1 MQSTIANGVWPTMI
15 TPFTEDGAL
24 DLEALGPLVEWY
36 LDRGV
41 DGLFAVCQ
49 SSEMFELTLAERV
62 RLAEAVVEFVDGRVG
77 VIASGHISDE
87 LNDQIE
93 EVTRIAATGVDVVVL
108 VTNRFADDRE
118 SDAVWRRRLE
128 RFLRRV
134 PDAIPLG
141 FYECPQPYKRV
152 LSPEMLAWVAA
163 TGRFIFL
170 KDTCCGLDLIE
181 AKLEVAGDVKLYN
194 ANAAT
199 LLGSLQAGAA
209 GYSSVMG
216 NVHPQLYGWL
226 CRHWADEP
234 ARAARL
240 QDFLGVSSW
249 MGRCEYPTSAKYYL
263 QLEGVPLTLH
273 GRVRAA
279 NALGSSNKLEVEQ
292 LHRLTQRYDDE
303 YGV

>member
-1 MQSTIANGVWPTMI
+1 MI

-24 DLEALGPLVEWY
+24 ALEALAPLVEWY

-62 RLAEAVVEFVDGRVG
+62 RLAEAVVEAVDGRVG
-77 VIASGHISDE
+77 VIASGHISDDPD
-87 LNDQIE
+87 DQVE
-93 EVTRIAATGVDVVVL
+93 EVTRIAATGVDAVVL
-108 VTNRFADDRE
+108 VTNRFANAEE
-118 SDAVWRRRLE
+118 SDAVWQARLAH
-128 RFLRRV
+128 FLDRI
-134 PDAIPLG
+134 PDSIPLG

-152 LSPEMLAWVAA
+152 LSPRMLRWVAE

-170 KDTCCGLDLIE
+170 KDTCCDLDLIQ
-181 AKLEVAGDVKLYN
+181 AKLAVAGDVKLYN

-199 LLGSLQAGAA
+199 LLGSLQMGAA

-234 ARAARL
+234 ERAARL

-249 MGRCEYPTSAKYYL
+249 MGRCVYPTSAKYYL

-273 GRVRAA
+273 GRVRPAD
-279 NALGSSNKLEVEQ
+279 ALGSSNRLEVEQ
-292 LHRLTQRYDDE
+292 LHRLTQRYDAE
-303 YGV
+303 YGL

>member
-1 MQSTIANGVWPTMI
+1 MI
-15 TPFTEDGAL
+15 TPFTEDRAL
-24 DLEALGPLVEWY
+24 DLETLGPLVAWY

-62 RLAEAVVEFVDGRVG
+62 RLAEAVVKWVDGRVG
-77 VIASGHISDE
+77 VIASGHISDDPD
-87 LNDQIE
+87 DQVE
-93 EVTRIAATGVDVVVL
+93 EVTRIASTGVDAVVL
-108 VTNRFADDRE
+108 VTNRFASAEE
-118 SDAVWRRRLE
+118 SDAVWQERLAH
-128 RFLRRV
+128 FLDRI
-134 PDAIPLG
+134 PDSIPLG

-152 LSPEMLAWVAA
+152 LSPQMMKWVAE

-170 KDTCCGLDLIE
+170 KDTCCDLNLIE
-181 AKLEVAGDVKLYN
+181 AKLDVAGDVKLYN

-234 ARAARL
+234 ERAARL

-263 QLEGVPLTLH
+263 QLEGVPITLH
-273 GRVRAA
+273 GRVRSAD
-279 NALGSSNKLEVEQ
+279 ALGSSNKLEVEQ
-292 LHRLTQRYDDE
+292 LHRLTQWYDDE
-303 YGV
+303 YKV